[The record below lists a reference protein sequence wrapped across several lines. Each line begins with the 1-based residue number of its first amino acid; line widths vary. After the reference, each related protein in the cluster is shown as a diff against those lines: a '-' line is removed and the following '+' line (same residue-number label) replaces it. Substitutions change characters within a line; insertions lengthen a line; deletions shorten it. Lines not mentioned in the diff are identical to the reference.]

1 MSETEFVLFQN
12 IIGGIETFLYA
23 VCLTAFFYPFMT
35 EKKERQGSKL
45 KKILIVFGSYIA
57 ISLIGNF
64 VPAYGWLGLMIV
76 IILLM
81 ASSGY
86 LGMNRNFTFF
96 MGIIFFCIRNLSM
109 LIVESIEIFTSRY
122 WVQEKTLVEDIFR
135 NASLNYIFI
144 AAFRIF
150 LFLIMLFVV

>member
-64 VPAYGWLGLMIV
+64 VPAYGWLGFEDC
-76 IILLM
+76 
-81 ASSGY
+81 
-86 LGMNRNFTFF
+86 NNFIDGIFWLF
-96 MGIIFFCIRNLSM
+96 MH
-109 LIVESIEIFTSRY
+109 E
-122 WVQEKTLVEDIFR
+122 
-135 NASLNYIFI
+135 
-144 AAFRIF
+144 
-150 LFLIMLFVV
+150 

>member
-76 IILLM
+76 IILLT

-96 MGIIFFCIRNLSM
+96 MGIIFFCIRNLSIG
-109 LIVESIEIFTSRY
+109 LSNVKREVEKYMGDLDIKVKKNEFSVTILL
-122 WVQEKTLVEDIFR
+122 QERRTE
-135 NASLNYIFI
+135 NEY
-144 AAFRIF
+144 
-150 LFLIMLFVV
+150 

>member
-76 IILLM
+76 IILF
-81 ASSGY
+81 A
-86 LGMNRNFTFF
+86 
-96 MGIIFFCIRNLSM
+96 ICKPPH
-109 LIVESIEIFTSRY
+109 SI
-122 WVQEKTLVEDIFR
+122 K
-135 NASLNYIFI
+135 
-144 AAFRIF
+144 IF
-150 LFLIMLFVV
+150 LISDLSQTNPFYEFIHLTSLLYFF

>member
-76 IILLM
+76 IILLQKYHF
-81 ASSGY
+81 SKQ
-86 LGMNRNFTFF
+86 
-96 MGIIFFCIRNLSM
+96 IICVMMQARKGGDYHVF
-109 LIVESIEIFTSRY
+109 Y
-122 WVQEKTLVEDIFR
+122 GD
-135 NASLNYIFI
+135 YIF
-144 AAFRIF
+144 
-150 LFLIMLFVV
+150 LH

>member
-76 IILLM
+76 IILLT

-96 MGIIFFCIRNLSM
+96 MGIIFFYADCGKYRFLYKQILGAGKN
-109 LIVESIEIFTSRY
+109 ISRGY
-122 WVQEKTLVEDIFR
+122 F
-135 NASLNYIFI
+135 S
-144 AAFRIF
+144 
-150 LFLIMLFVV
+150 

>member
-64 VPAYGWLGLMIV
+64 VPAYGWLCFSACNFRQRY
-76 IILLM
+76 IIHK
-81 ASSGY
+81 
-86 LGMNRNFTFF
+86 NE
-96 MGIIFFCIRNLSM
+96 MG
-109 LIVESIEIFTSRY
+109 
-122 WVQEKTLVEDIFR
+122 
-135 NASLNYIFI
+135 A
-144 AAFRIF
+144 
-150 LFLIMLFVV
+150 

>member
-12 IIGGIETFLYA
+12 IIGGIETFICSLSDS
-23 VCLTAFFYPFMT
+23 FFYPFMT

-76 IILLM
+76 IILLT

-86 LGMNRNFTFF
+86 LGMNRNFTFLWGLYF
-96 MGIIFFCIRNLSM
+96 SAL
-109 LIVESIEIFTSRY
+109 EI
-122 WVQEKTLVEDIFR
+122 
-135 NASLNYIFI
+135 
-144 AAFRIF
+144 
-150 LFLIMLFVV
+150 

>member
-76 IILLM
+76 IILLT

-96 MGIIFFCIRNLSM
+96 MGIIFFCIRNL
-109 LIVESIEIFTSRY
+109 TSRE
-122 WVQEKTLVEDIFR
+122 QMQLDELVKRFQ
-135 NASLNYIFI
+135 N
-144 AAFRIF
+144 F
-150 LFLIMLFVV
+150 LEV

>member
-86 LGMNRNFTFF
+86 LGR
-96 MGIIFFCIRNLSM
+96 
-109 LIVESIEIFTSRY
+109 IEI
-122 WVQEKTLVEDIFR
+122 LH
-135 NASLNYIFI
+135 
-144 AAFRIF
+144 F
-150 LFLIMLFVV
+150 LWGLYFSALEI

>member
-76 IILLM
+76 IIL
-81 ASSGY
+81 S
-86 LGMNRNFTFF
+86 F
-96 MGIIFFCIRNLSM
+96 IFLKIR
-109 LIVESIEIFTSRY
+109 
-122 WVQEKTLVEDIFR
+122 DIF
-135 NASLNYIFI
+135 YIFYGDY
-144 AAFRIF
+144 IF
-150 LFLIMLFVV
+150 LH

>member
-57 ISLIGNF
+57 ISLMPRKNL
-64 VPAYGWLGLMIV
+64 ANMLKWLK
-76 IILLM
+76 IL
-81 ASSGY
+81 
-86 LGMNRNFTFF
+86 
-96 MGIIFFCIRNLSM
+96 
-109 LIVESIEIFTSRY
+109 
-122 WVQEKTLVEDIFR
+122 K
-135 NASLNYIFI
+135 
-144 AAFRIF
+144 
-150 LFLIMLFVV
+150 